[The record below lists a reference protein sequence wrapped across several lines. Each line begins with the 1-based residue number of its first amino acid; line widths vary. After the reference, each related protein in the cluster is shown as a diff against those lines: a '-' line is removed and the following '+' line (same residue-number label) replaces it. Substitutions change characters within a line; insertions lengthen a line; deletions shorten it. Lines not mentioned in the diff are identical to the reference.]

1 MEQEKVL
8 NPEEALNKDI
18 EKQAFKFAQEE
29 SYGEFS
35 GDLWKGFVFGAK
47 WMKEKLKKD
56 EQ

>member
-18 EKQAFKFAQEE
+18 EKQAFIFAQQE

-56 EQ
+56 E